1 MPLPSPSGRHGA
13 LTASLRWL
21 PRSLI
26 HPVVLTFL
34 VAAYF
39 SDVTGDT
46 VRAGYL
52 LAVGLALTW
61 DQARRRV
68 LRPPAGTAQANPGGG
83 QANPGGQANT
93 GEGQA
98 DPGNPVQMAFSG
110 ESADRRRAAM
120 RRWLWPAVLA
130 GITYSLV
137 VGSLQ
142 RYSWPVTVA
151 VNIPAVA
158 GVLVAWRVSAGSK
171 GTPARLSRAG
181 VAAWAVVWAGAAVW
195 ELTALY
201 LQPSLTTDSYA
212 HPTLSV
218 LANPVLHSVPGR
230 AAVLFAWLAFG
241 WYLARR

>member
-1 MPLPSPSGRHGA
+1 MSVPTSSGRHGA
-13 LTASLRWL
+13 LAARLWLL
-21 PRSLI
+21 PRSLA

-39 SDVTGDT
+39 SYVTGDT

-61 DQARRRV
+61 DQVRRRIR
-68 LRPPAGTAQANPGGG
+68 RPPAGPG
-83 QANPGGQANT
+83 QANPGGERASE
-93 GEGQA
+93 GDGQA
-98 DPGNPVQMAFSG
+98 DPGDPAQLAFSG
-110 ESADRRRAAM
+110 ESADRRRVVM
-120 RRWLWPAVLA
+120 RRWLMPAVLT
-130 GITYSLV
+130 GIAYSLI

-142 RYSWPVTVA
+142 RYSWPVTIA

-171 GTPARLSRAG
+171 GAPGRLSWAG
-181 VAAWAVVWAGAAVW
+181 IATWAVVWAGAAVW

-230 AAVLFAWLAFG
+230 AAVLFAWLALG

>member
-1 MPLPSPSGRHGA
+1 MRLPSPSGRHGA
-13 LTASLRWL
+13 LTASLRRL

-26 HPVVLTFL
+26 HPVVVTFL

-39 SDVTGDT
+39 SYVTGDT

-61 DQARRRV
+61 DQTRRRAAQMA
-68 LRPPAGTAQANPGGG
+68 PDAGHAGPGG
-83 QANPGGQANT
+83 AA
-93 GEGQA
+93 
-98 DPGNPVQMAFSG
+98 PVAFSG
-110 ESADRRRAAM
+110 ESADRRRAVM
-120 RRWLWPAVLA
+120 RRWLWPAVLT
-130 GITYSLV
+130 GIAYSLV

-142 RYSWPVTVA
+142 RYSWPATIA
-151 VNIPAVA
+151 VSVPAVA
-158 GVLVAWRVSAGSK
+158 GVVVAWRVSAGSK
-171 GTPARLSRAG
+171 GAPGRLSPAG
-181 VAAWAVVWAGAAVW
+181 IAAWAVVWAGAAAW

-218 LANPVLHSVPGR
+218 LADPVLASVPGR
-230 AAVLFAWLAFG
+230 AAVLLAWLAFG

>member
-1 MPLPSPSGRHGA
+1 MSVPSPAGRQGA
-13 LTASLRWL
+13 LAASLRHL
-21 PRSLI
+21 PRSLV

-39 SDVTGDT
+39 SYVTGDT

-61 DQARRRV
+61 DQARRRAA
-68 LRPPAGTAQANPGGG
+68 RTAPDAGQSSPDAAPA
-83 QANPGGQANT
+83 
-93 GEGQA
+93 
-98 DPGNPVQMAFSG
+98 AFSG
-110 ESADRRRAAM
+110 ESANRRRAVLQ
-120 RRWLWPAVLA
+120 RWLWPGVLA
-130 GITYSLV
+130 GIAYSLV

-142 RYSWPVTVA
+142 RYSWPATVA

-171 GTPARLSRAG
+171 GAPARLSRAG
-181 VAAWAVVWAGAAVW
+181 VAAWAAVWAGAAVW